1 MMALLQPS
9 PEIFR
14 LFDDV
19 MLLSDGICIYY
30 GPCTKVLPFFEGM
43 GFQCPPRMAIPGFL
57 QNITSSKDQQVRNLG
72 CPCLMTVSSLQ
83 FCCGS
88 FMTPFLMV
96 SCLHSL
102 LPEYT
107 ATPMIS

>member
-30 GPCTKVLPFFEGM
+30 GPCTEVLPFFEGM

-57 QNITSSKDQQVRNLG
+57 QNITSSKDQQVCESPLKTHIQYWGLLSKNVVGGGKALS
-72 CPCLMTVSSLQ
+72 LM
-83 FCCGS
+83 
-88 FMTPFLMV
+88 
-96 SCLHSL
+96 
-102 LPEYT
+102 
-107 ATPMIS
+107 MI

>member
-30 GPCTKVLPFFEGM
+30 GPCADVLPFFRNM

-57 QNITSSKDQQVRNLG
+57 QNITSNKDQQVTGFNCSKKSG
-72 CPCLMTVSSLQ
+72 VFKFYQ
-83 FCCGS
+83 V
-88 FMTPFLMV
+88 PFQD
-96 SCLHSL
+96 SC
-102 LPEYT
+102 
-107 ATPMIS
+107 

>member
-30 GPCTKVLPFFEGM
+30 GQCSDVLPFFRNM

-57 QNITSSKDQQVRNLG
+57 QNITSSKDQQVSDFKLG
-72 CPCLMTVSSLQ
+72 LQIPKECKGSHRPCW
-83 FCCGS
+83 
-88 FMTPFLMV
+88 
-96 SCLHSL
+96 
-102 LPEYT
+102 
-107 ATPMIS
+107 